1 MSTHGRPFE
10 PLDHLRAEFE
20 RRRLTVTEVARR
32 TGVSREHLSDVLWG
46 RKRLT
51 ERLAR
56 DISLGTR
63 IPLRIV
69 LGQNGPSC
77 PVGAES

>member
-1 MSTHGRPFE
+1 MPTLTKRPFE

-20 RRRLTVTEVARR
+20 RRRLTVTAIADRV
-32 TGVSREHLSDVLWG
+32 GVSRVHLSDVLWG

-56 DISLGTR
+56 DISRATGIKLEVILGD
-63 IPLRIV
+63 
-69 LGQNGPSC
+69 GK
-77 PVGAES
+77 GA

>member
-1 MSTHGRPFE
+1 MPTLTKRPFE

-20 RRRLTVTEVARR
+20 LRRLTVTAIAGRI
-32 TGVSREHLSDVLWG
+32 GVSRVHLSDVLWG

-56 DISLGTR
+56 DISRATG
-63 IPLRIV
+63 IPLAAIR
-69 LGQNGPSC
+69 
-77 PVGAES
+77 GAGKGA